1 MLYLKCTGEA
11 QKAIG
16 LRKTDLVEAQATA
29 APLGSWY
36 VHRFLIGRTRSFLF
50 MSDANLLSFVLYQ
63 GKKPVT
69 VQTLPVMLLA
79 GLSQLLA
86 MKGFEPALIDRALQ
100 PYQTGLFAK
109 TDSRKLLGSMNDL
122 VQRYTHSVEYQ
133 GGLESC
139 NLTDIIMKMD
149 DMPQR
154 TLDGRASWDLVESVF
169 RGESGSGP

>member
-1 MLYLKCTGEA
+1 MLYLKCTVEA

-16 LRKTDLVEAQATA
+16 LCKTDLVEAQATA
-29 APLGSWY
+29 APLGNWY
-36 VHRFLIGRTRSFLF
+36 VHRFLIGRTRFFLF
-50 MSDANLLSFVLYQ
+50 MSEANLLSFVLYQ

-86 MKGFEPALIDRALQ
+86 MKGFEPAQIDRALQ
-100 PYQTGLFAK
+100 PYQIGHFAK

-122 VQRYTHSVEYQ
+122 VWRYTVTVEDG
-133 GGLESC
+133 GGLEFC
-139 NLTDIIMKMD
+139 DLTDIIMTMN

-154 TLDGRASWDLVESVF
+154 NLDGRAAWDLVESVLR
-169 RGESGSGP
+169 RGLGSVP